1 MTEQE
6 IIKRIEIK
14 LARIDALKKQIANY
28 RVEIGRKQT
37 NLAVV
42 RLDCVY
48 MLKTFN
54 KLDSE
59 KNGLNKLYRLQNEII
74 RSKKQKWIYTIL

>member
-14 LARIDALKKQIANY
+14 LTRIDTLKNQIRNY
-28 RVEIGRKQT
+28 RVEIGRKNT
-37 NLAVV
+37 SLAVV
-42 RLDCVY
+42 RLDCIY

-59 KNGLNKLYRLQNEII
+59 KNGLNKLYRLQNELK
-74 RSKKQKWIYTIL
+74 RG